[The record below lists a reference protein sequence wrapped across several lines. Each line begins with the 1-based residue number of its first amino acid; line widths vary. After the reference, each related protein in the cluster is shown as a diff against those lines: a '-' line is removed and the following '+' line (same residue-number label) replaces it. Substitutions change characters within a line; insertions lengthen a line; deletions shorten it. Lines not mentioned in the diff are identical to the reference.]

1 MKKLFLLSFIT
12 VSFSLFAAPSPVVQV
27 ISYKEPLGM
36 YFSLQG
42 WGSGSIIDAQ
52 GHILTNNHVVDDGFG
67 GISDDFSI
75 CLTDDPSVPPRCH
88 YTASVIARD
97 IDRDIAL
104 LQLDSLDIFG
114 RSVSFSSFAT
124 LPIDYSYTPNA
135 GDSVIARGYPWV
147 GANTI
152 TETQGIVSGTYL
164 YNNNTYIK
172 TDTLIAGGNSGGPL
186 IRDGKMIGVNTF
198 LIGGSADPALGYSLS
213 IKEAQSFIQSG
224 LVATGGL
231 QKNSPQFAPFLQKI
245 DDFSQKKQ
253 IADALV
259 TFQFPQKYN
268 ITTYIPGSYI
278 DGQIA
283 EESNTAVYNFS
294 FLHFNTPKLTTPEEI
309 RYFLARQS
317 FFPFFQDVK
326 FKTVT
331 IGGQSFYEV
340 DTLGNTGGDKT
351 KTQYV
356 YFKIVDGT
364 HLLLLQLSTP
374 FSNETTYDAIQQNIA
389 AFLAGI
395 RFPVQFNFDSA
406 ASVSVDDAKVTLHPT
421 RESLVDFRSNFFP
434 YDGVISGLMVTY
446 DDLFS
451 VRTYLGNLWSYAQ
464 VSIVPNSFYTE
475 NTSASELLNKLKEAP
490 YFSENTESN
499 LITYKGHEGFVVCD
513 NSSWSQVT
521 DEKNATHSTAFC
533 EVILL
538 VGQDNSHF
546 LSLMFLTDKRK
557 KSDLYVLMKEY
568 LDAHVT
574 VVDMGATNF
583 GSTAVK
589 LSYTDVDKQSQEFRD
604 ALRNLVKYGILSPRP
619 VFDGEH
625 PLTWDEYIRLH
636 IWAIYH
642 KRLSDNIIP
651 GDSKSPTFEAIL
663 KKMPI
668 NRRAYVNSAQRDNF
682 DLILSMYLSGVSLPS
697 YTEASLD
704 QFKTQK
710 DTQYHAE
717 WQKIEDFEYLYFKGQ
732 KMSPNGSG
740 YYNVG
745 YYTPES
751 YVSYNPVSGLSYEP
765 VLSSDPIKFG
775 SYEPTE
781 KARKA
786 LEAELECTRTS
797 VQYFSARCFEKR
809 QEYVWS
815 LLSYDVL
822 TK

>member
-1 MKKLFLLSFIT
+1 
-12 VSFSLFAAPSPVVQV
+12 
-27 ISYKEPLGM
+27 M
-36 YFSLQG
+36 YFSLQW
-42 WGSGSIIDAQ
+42 WGSGSVIDAQ
-52 GHILTNNHVVDDGFG
+52 GHILTNNHVVDNGFG
-67 GISDDFSI
+67 DISDDFSI
-75 CLTDDPSVPPRCH
+75 CVTDDPSLPPRCH

-97 IDRDIAL
+97 ANRDIAL
-104 LQLDSLDIFG
+104 LQLDPVDIFG
-114 RSVSFSSFAT
+114 RPVNFSTFST
-124 LPIDYSYTPNA
+124 LPIDYAYTPNA

-186 IRDGKMIGVNTF
+186 IRDGKMVGVNTF

-213 IKEAQSFIQSG
+213 IKEAQSFIQSA
-224 LVATGGL
+224 LTQTVPL
-231 QKNSPQFAPFLQKI
+231 QKNSPKFGPFLQTI

-253 IADALV
+253 IVDTLV
-259 TFQFPQKYN
+259 TFNFPQKYN
-268 ITTYIPGSYI
+268 VTTYIPGSYI
-278 DGQIA
+278 DGQIS
-283 EESNTAVYNFS
+283 EESNTAVYGFS

-331 IGGQSFYEV
+331 IGGHSFYEV

-374 FSNETTYDAIQQNIA
+374 FSNETTYDAIQKNIA
-389 AFLAGI
+389 AFLAGV
-395 RFPVQFNFDSA
+395 RFPTQFTFPAPTPITVN
-406 ASVSVDDAKVTLHPT
+406 DARVTLRPT
-421 RESLVDFRSNFFP
+421 GESLVDYRSNFFP
-434 YDGVISGLMVTY
+434 YDGVISQLMVTY

-475 NTSASELLNKLKEAP
+475 NTSASELLAKLREAP

-513 NSSWSQVT
+513 NTSWSQVV
-521 DEKNATHSTAFC
+521 DEKNATHNTAFC
-533 EVILL
+533 EVIFL
-538 VGQDNSHF
+538 VGEDDSHF

-557 KSDLYVLMKEY
+557 KADLYTLMRDY

-574 VVDMGATNF
+574 VTDMGTTNLWTAAT
-583 GSTAVK
+583 K
-589 LSYTDVDKQSQEFRD
+589 LPYTDVENQSPEFRD
-604 ALRNLVKYGILSPRP
+604 ALKNLVKYGILASRS

-625 PLTWDEYIRLH
+625 PLTWDEYTRLH
-636 IWAIYH
+636 IWSVYH
-642 KRLSDNIIP
+642 KRLSDNIRP
-651 GDSKSPTFEAIL
+651 GDVKSPTFESVL

-668 NRRAYVNSAQRDNF
+668 NRRAYMNSAQRDTF
-682 DLILSMYLSGVSLPS
+682 DLILSMHLAGVSLPT

-704 QFKTQK
+704 EFKTQK
-710 DTQYHAE
+710 DTKYHAE

-732 KMSPNGSG
+732 KMSPNGGG
-740 YYNVG
+740 YYNAG

-751 YVSYNPVSGLSYEP
+751 YVSYNPVTGLSYEP
-765 VLSSDPIKFG
+765 VLSTDPIRFG
-775 SYEPTE
+775 AYEPTE

-797 VQYFSARCFEKR
+797 AQYFSTRCFEKR

-822 TK
+822 TKWQAISALIPSIDFALWDNELAKKKEVKIEEESN